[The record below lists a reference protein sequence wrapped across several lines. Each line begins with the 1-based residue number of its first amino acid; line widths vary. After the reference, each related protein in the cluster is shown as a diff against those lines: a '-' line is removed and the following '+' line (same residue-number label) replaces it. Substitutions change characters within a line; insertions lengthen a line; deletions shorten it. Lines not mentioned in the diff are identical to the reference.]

1 LLRFDPQLPDHRV
14 WCAPVVPDRYLPLH
28 VSNLRLGDLELTIHV
43 RQDGWDLAGL
53 TGRGI
58 DLLRSARPLA
68 P

>member
-1 LLRFDPQLPDHRV
+1 
-14 WCAPVVPDRYLPLH
+14 VVPDRYLPLH

-43 RQDGWDLAGL
+43 RQDGWDLTGL